1 MFQKIKRK
9 FDYYFLVLRAFGSRR
24 RARTSDI
31 SLTKIETD
39 LLNTSDFTASTVCK
53 QAERRERKNTEFHTN
68 IWTAGRGQA
77 EFEESEKGRNSCS
90 MVGTKYHEECH
101 MGHVG
106 SGKVDRGWPFTLE
119 SD

>member
-1 MFQKIKRK
+1 
-9 FDYYFLVLRAFGSRR
+9 
-24 RARTSDI
+24 
-31 SLTKIETD
+31 
-39 LLNTSDFTASTVCK
+39 
-53 QAERRERKNTEFHTN
+53 
-68 IWTAGRGQA
+68 
-77 EFEESEKGRNSCS
+77 